1 MVKFFGK
8 KKNKKTSG
16 AWKKSTERM
25 KTKWMKEIFQWQ
37 FKAVS
42 LRFLLSQLFI
52 WIFFWINDISAD
64 KLFNI
69 FFHFLFQFHL
79 NKWQL
84 SAVKA
89 TKLYKTF
96 ARLSEEDILRF
107 FMSII
112 FCAWLK
118 CLTEV
123 TVEVESSN
131 VVETPFEP
139 CESTTEDFG
148 HEVPKDIFFTESRQC
163 LLQYFLPHRI
173 SV

>member
-1 MVKFFGK
+1 MGRRRIRKPAERGK
-8 KKNKKTSG
+8 RVRKEWKQNG
-16 AWKKSTERM
+16 WKKYFSDN
-25 KTKWMKEIFQWQ
+25 
-37 FKAVS
+37 S
-42 LRFLLSQLFI
+42 
-52 WIFFWINDISAD
+52 
-64 KLFNI
+64 KLFHSDFCSLNFLSESFFELTTYRLI
-69 FFHFLFQFHL
+69 NCLTFFFHFLFQFHL